1 MTGVKA
7 KIRSLL
13 PNLPNAEK
21 RIAGYILE
29 NAREI
34 PFLSVYELAERVTIS
49 VASVSRFVKEIGHKS
64 FRDFKVDLAQ
74 DNTSAAPEILDA
86 ITPDDNGLEI
96 VRKVF
101 KSNIQSL
108 DDTLKL
114 LNIEELVE
122 LGRKLSETKR
132 LLFFGIGGSG
142 NVAKDAALRFSH
154 LDIQSEAYTDP
165 VYMIV
170 SAKRLKKS
178 EAAVGISHSGRST
191 VTIEALRIAQENGA
205 LTVGISNYMKSP
217 LSRHADCSFCTSFHE
232 SRVKVAALSSR
243 LAQLCLIDALYLLVA
258 RHMKKVWDIE
268 SLNRLTEKILRT
280 HGSHDHSVIINGR

>member
-1 MTGVKA
+1 MSGVRA

-13 PNLPNAEK
+13 PNLSNAE
-21 RIAGYILE
+21 RRVAGYILE
-29 NAREI
+29 NALEI
-34 PFLSVYELAERVTIS
+34 PFLSVHKLAQAVNIS
-49 VASVSRFVKEIGHKS
+49 VASVSRFVKGIGYNS
-64 FRDFKVDLAQ
+64 YRDFKVELAQ
-74 DNTSAAPEILDA
+74 DNTSAAPEILNT

-101 KSNIQSL
+101 KSNAQSL

-114 LNIEELVE
+114 LNIDELVE

-132 LLFFGIGGSG
+132 ILFFGIGGSG

-165 VYMIV
+165 VYIIV
-170 SAKRLKKS
+170 SAKRLKKF

-191 VTIEALRIAQENGA
+191 VTIEALKIAQENGA

-217 LSRHADCSFCTSFHE
+217 LSRYADCFFCTSFHE

-258 RHMKKVWDIE
+258 RYMEKVWDIE
-268 SLNRLTEKILRT
+268 SLNRLTEKILRIQ
-280 HGSHDHSVIINGR
+280 G